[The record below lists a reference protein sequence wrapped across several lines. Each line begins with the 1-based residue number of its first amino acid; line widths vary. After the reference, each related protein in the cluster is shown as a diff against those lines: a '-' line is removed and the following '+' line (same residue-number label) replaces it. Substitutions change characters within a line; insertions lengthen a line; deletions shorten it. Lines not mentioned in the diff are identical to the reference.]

1 MKEKRIPLRKC
12 VGCGQMKPKAELIRV
27 VRDNAGGVSLD
38 PSGKKPGRGAYIC
51 LQGDCLTQARKAR
64 RLEKACSAP
73 VAPEIY
79 DALEVSL
86 SKLQTEA

>member
-51 LQGDCLTQARKAR
+51 LQG
-64 RLEKACSAP
+64 
-73 VAPEIY
+73 V
-79 DALEVSL
+79 
-86 SKLQTEA
+86 

>member
-64 RLEKACSAP
+64 RLEKAFSAP

-86 SKLQTEA
+86 

>member
-38 PSGKKPGRGAYIC
+38 PSGKKPAA
-51 LQGDCLTQARKAR
+51 ARIS
-64 RLEKACSAP
+64 ACR
-73 VAPEIY
+73 VT
-79 DALEVSL
+79 V
-86 SKLQTEA
+86 

>member
-38 PSGKKPGRGAYIC
+38 PSGKKPGRGAYVCHSI
-51 LQGDCLTQARKAR
+51 DCLKQARKAR
-64 RLEKACSAP
+64 RLEKAFSCQIPAP
-73 VAPEIY
+73 VYERM
-79 DALEVSL
+79 EEE
-86 SKLQTEA
+86 LQASDGG